1 MKAELTCYFFSWI
14 ANLGVVPLLAFFAFL
29 LFPWFFKRFNLRPLV
44 VFVLE
49 TIAKLPSIIFRSYS
63 FLCRFNYLPVIFSL
77 VKIIIII
84 ISIAYLEGANSLWAN
99 ENSDSYESLILS
111 KGEHKEIEFRDFKK
125 FSVTNHEVISYK
137 HLDNQHKILLKGQKI
152 GFCELII
159 WKSTGK
165 KVVYRIYVLD
175 KASQTKILQIAQSMA
190 FAGLNVNL
198 EGTSIA
204 VSGELTDYKNYNLVM
219 KLLKAYPDKIQSH
232 ITIGQKLRNFVIGE
246 VYYYLL
252 NEYNDNIL
260 CENNEIDIVCRYSQ
274 SNPLSKNTIDY
285 LQAKYHIKLIPSN
298 LSLLGHNF
306 KIKIKLIQLEYQN
319 ESNLSLGLNQLKGSW
334 SEVFSSGIKSLIN
347 KNEII
352 LKENDLSLSTL
363 AEPEIILT
371 LNTPS
376 SILVG
381 SEVPFKESNNNNSD
395 VNHTNWK
402 FAGLKV
408 ILTLKKEGPYFMI
421 DYKTEFTKPSE
432 DGHITGS
439 KEHSTALIKLDH
451 PLELFQIG
459 FRAFGKN
466 ASQIPG
472 IGNIPI
478 LGNLFKSK
486 SDRTTYKKISA
497 LIELTQNEI

>member
-1 MKAELTCYFFSWI
+1 MQKELTDYFFSWI
-14 ANLGVVPLLAFFAFL
+14 SNLGVVPLLAFFAFL
-29 LFPWFFKRFNLRPLV
+29 LFPWFFRRFNLLPFV

-49 TIAKLPSIIFRSYS
+49 TIAKLPSLIFRSCS

-77 VKIIIII
+77 VKIIMII
-84 ISIAYLEGANSLWAN
+84 ISIVYLENSKSLWAN
-99 ENSDSYESLILS
+99 ENSVSYESLILS
-111 KGEHKEIEFRDFKK
+111 KGEHKEIEFKDFKK

-137 HLDNQHKILLKGQKI
+137 HMDNKHKILLKGKTI

-159 WKSTGK
+159 WKKTGE

-175 KASQTKILQIAQSMA
+175 KASQTKILQIAQSLT
-190 FAGLNVNL
+190 FAGLIVNL
-198 EGTSIA
+198 EGTSIT
-204 VSGELTDYKNYNLVM
+204 VSGELADFINYDLVM
-219 KLLKAYPDKIQSH
+219 KLLKAYPEKIQSH
-232 ITIGQKLRNFVIGE
+232 ITISKELRNFIIGE
-246 VYYYLL
+246 IYYYLL
-252 NEYNDNIL
+252 NEYNDNVI

-274 SNPLSKNTIDY
+274 SNPPSKNSIDY

-319 ESNLSLGLNQLKGSW
+319 ESNISLGLNQLNGSW

-381 SEVPFKESNNNNSD
+381 SEVPFKESNNISSD
-395 VNHTNWK
+395 VSHTSWK
-402 FAGLKV
+402 FAGLKI

-421 DYKTEFTKPSE
+421 DYETEFTKPSE
-432 DGHITGS
+432 DGQITGS
-439 KEHSTALIKLDH
+439 KEHSNALIKLDH

-472 IGNIPI
+472 IGNIPV
-478 LGNLFKSK
+478 LGHLFKSK
-486 SDRTTYKKISA
+486 SDRSTYKKIAA

>member
-1 MKAELTCYFFSWI
+1 MKTEFTDYCFSWI
-14 ANLGVVPLLAFFAFL
+14 ANLGVVPLLAFFAFR
-29 LFPWFFKRFNLRPLV
+29 LFPWFFRRFNLLPFV

-49 TIAKLPSIIFRSYS
+49 TMSKLPSLLFRSCS

-77 VKIIIII
+77 VKIIMII
-84 ISIAYLEGANSLWAN
+84 ISIAYLEKSKYLWAN
-99 ENSDSYESLILS
+99 ENSVSYESLILS
-111 KGEHKEIEFRDFKK
+111 KGEHKEIEFKDFKK

-137 HLDNQHKILLKGQKI
+137 HMDNKHKILLKGQKI

-159 WKSTGK
+159 WKNTGEK
-165 KVVYRIYVLD
+165 TVYRIYVLD
-175 KASQTKILQIAQSMA
+175 KASQTKILQIAQSMT

-198 EGTSIA
+198 EGSSMA
-204 VSGELTDYKNYNLVM
+204 VSGELNDFINYDLVM
-219 KLLKAYPDKIQSH
+219 KLLKAHPNKIHPH
-232 ITIGQKLRNFVIGE
+232 ITISKELRNFVIGE

-252 NEYNDNIL
+252 NEYNENII
-260 CENNEIDIVCRYSQ
+260 CENNEIDIICRYSQ
-274 SNPLSKNTIDY
+274 SNPPSKHSIDY

-334 SEVFSSGIKSLIN
+334 SEVFSSGVKSLIN

-376 SILVG
+376 SLLVG
-381 SEVPFKESNNNNSD
+381 SEIPFKESNNNEVS
-395 VNHTNWK
+395 HTSWK

-432 DGHITGS
+432 EGQIAGS
-439 KEHSTALIKLDH
+439 KEHSTALIKLNH

-466 ASQIPG
+466 SSQIPG

-478 LGNLFKSK
+478 LGHLFKSK